1 MAECGLCRRETQRRS
16 LAFVRVTPV
25 AESIRNLV
33 GPVSRTSLRLVCDVC
48 IEQGVTLIE
57 ASMLDVEGARENERA

>member
-25 AESIRNLV
+25 AESIRKL
-33 GPVSRTSLRLVCDVC
+33 GSASRMSIRLVCDAC
-48 IEQGVTLIE
+48 LKQGVTLIE
-57 ASMLDVEGARENERA
+57 ASTLDLMPAEQGDG